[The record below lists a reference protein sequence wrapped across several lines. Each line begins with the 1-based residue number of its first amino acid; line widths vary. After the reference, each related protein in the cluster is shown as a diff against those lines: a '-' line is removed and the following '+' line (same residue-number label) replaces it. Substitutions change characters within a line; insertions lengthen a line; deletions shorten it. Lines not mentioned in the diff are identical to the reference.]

1 VKATLRSHAAAA
13 MLLLAPMAATFVAT
27 PASAQVDITIHAMSL
42 NSNHGLQPG
51 ATLRLDVQA
60 PPGGRNASVVMGN
73 SGVVVPIRES
83 APGRYSG
90 SHVIRSGERID
101 PLQLMTPRLQYGDYV
116 YSRPFYYPPAF
127 QALVMGNAS
136 GSPNAGPG
144 VDVGAPRVTI
154 LTPSNGERVSRRGT
168 THVSARLADRSGV
181 ERARLRINGRDVT
194 SEAQVVG
201 NELHYHADLPL
212 GRYTAEVVAR
222 DVNNNVSTRSWT
234 FEVVPEREASNR

>member
-1 VKATLRSHAAAA
+1 MKATLRSHAAAA

-27 PASAQVDITIHAMSL
+27 PATAQVDITINAMSL

-51 ATLRLDVQA
+51 ATLRLDVNA

-73 SGVVVPIRES
+73 SGVVIPVREN

-90 SHVIRSGERID
+90 SYVIRSGDRID
-101 PLQLMTPRLQYGDYV
+101 PLQLMTPRIQYGEYV
-116 YSRPFYYPPAF
+116 YSRPFYFPPAF

-136 GSPNAGPG
+136 GSPNANI
-144 VDVGAPRVTI
+144 DVGGPRVTI
-154 LTPSNGERVSRRGT
+154 LTPTNGERVSRRGT
-168 THVSARLADRSGV
+168 THVSARFADRSGV
-181 ERARLRINGRDVT
+181 ERAKLRINGRDVT
-194 SEAQVVG
+194 NEVQIVG
-201 NELHYHADLPL
+201 NEMHYHADLPL

-222 DVNNNVSTRSWT
+222 DTNDNTTSRSWT